1 MRADGGAADG
11 GGCKGEAGCAVKQ
24 IQGDERVLHALNR
37 FTFGPR
43 PGDVAAVRTMG
54 LQRWFEQQLNPTSI
68 DDSALEERL
77 AAFPAMKMQQ
87 AELMERYPGPQVL
100 RQIIAKNLPLPT
112 DPLEHAIYADDIAVY
127 EATKAKQEAAKAD
140 AASAGKSSTGDLMRL
155 AMTKGDGIQSKAAL
169 PANDVAM
176 ATPAMAAHEDQ
187 LYSGLDAAKI
197 INLPPEQRMQ
207 KILAM
212 QPADLLA
219 FRKSLSQSELAAA
232 AEGLAPLQ
240 RETLAALQGSERMIG
255 GELLASRMLRDIYSD
270 GNWRR

>member
-1 MRADGGAADG
+1 MCGTCFHSAVAGSSKLARTENGHGHFDELQTHGQGVVAGCGCEFAMRADGGAADG

-100 RQIIAKNLPLPT
+100 RQIIAKNL
-112 DPLEHAIYADDIAVY
+112 
-127 EATKAKQEAAKAD
+127 
-140 AASAGKSSTGDLMRL
+140 
-155 AMTKGDGIQSKAAL
+155 
-169 PANDVAM
+169 
-176 ATPAMAAHEDQ
+176 
-187 LYSGLDAAKI
+187 
-197 INLPPEQRMQ
+197 
-207 KILAM
+207 
-212 QPADLLA
+212 
-219 FRKSLSQSELAAA
+219 
-232 AEGLAPLQ
+232 
-240 RETLAALQGSERMIG
+240 
-255 GELLASRMLRDIYSD
+255 
-270 GNWRR
+270 